1 MLKVPSIEVE
11 VPIEM
16 TPIRHRSKSMGII
29 RLLEHFKSPK
39 DNVVK
44 HEKETEEK
52 LDSPLVMSDDDSG
65 GMYIFVQ
72 VNYSGFEWIVFLICL
87 ALEVL
92 VKLYTPSWESW
103 YNWQGGGRLLPLTA
117 KNLPKIEKK
126 WGKKS
131 GKFGEK
137 IRKKWGKKR
146 TNREEKA
153 KIRKFLSL
161 CPSWQIGL
169 ATLLRESDFSIAAA
183 RTVVS

>member
-52 LDSPLVMSDDDSG
+52 LDSSLVMSDDDSG

-72 VNYSGFEWIVFLICL
+72 VNYSGFEWIVFLVCL

-92 VKLYTPSWESW
+92 VKLYIPSWESW
-103 YNWQGGGRLLPLTA
+103 YNWQGGQTA
-117 KNLPKIEKK
+117 TPDSKKFTKNWEKV
-126 WGKKS
+126 GKKS
-131 GKFGEK
+131 GKLGEK